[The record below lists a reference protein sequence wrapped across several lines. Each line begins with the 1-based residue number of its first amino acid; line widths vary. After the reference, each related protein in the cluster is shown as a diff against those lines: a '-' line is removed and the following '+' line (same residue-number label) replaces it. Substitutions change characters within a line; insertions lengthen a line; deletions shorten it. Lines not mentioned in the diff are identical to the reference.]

1 MVAQLLC
8 RHAVD
13 AGRASVA
20 FDRQPGGRGIL
31 PRDDFF
37 HQVFVHGFLW

>member
-1 MVAQLLC
+1 MVAPLLC

-20 FDRQPGGRGIL
+20 FDRQAGRRGIL
-31 PRDDFF
+31 LRDDLF